1 MSVASRVFFSN
12 LTNPINVQRTMSTK
26 SLFLVI
32 LLSVSFLKS
41 SVLSQTEKKFK
52 ARDLFLSSET
62 QAAPKEPGPRPKN
75 TGKEPKATTPVPLG
89 LRYSLLK
96 QVRNNQVEEVDPDT
110 VFRSGDRIRL
120 SVESNDGGYLYVV
133 QHGSSG
139 RWNLLFPSKE
149 TPGGKNTIEKG
160 DRHELPL
167 GDHWFAFD
175 KNPGIEQVYL
185 VLSRKPEPDLEK
197 LIQPS
202 GDNREPAPSLEKAT
216 VKIRDQVA
224 TARDLV
230 FDKVTEG
237 EKAVYVVDPTGSTDS
252 KVVVDFKL
260 THR

>member
-1 MSVASRVFFSN
+1 MSN
-12 LTNPINVQRTMSTK
+12 K

-32 LLSVSFLKS
+32 LVSVAFLES
-41 SVLSQTEKKFK
+41 SVFSQTEKKLK
-52 ARDLFLSSET
+52 ARDLFLSSDT
-62 QAAPKEPGPRPKN
+62 QTTPKVDSGPGPKN
-75 TGKEPKATTPVPLG
+75 SGKEPKASTSPPLG

-160 DRHELPL
+160 DRHEIPI

-175 KNPGIEQVYL
+175 KHPGTEKIYL

-202 GDNREPAPSLEKAT
+202 GQDREPPPSLENT
-216 VKIRDQVA
+216 TGKIQSQVA
-224 TARDLV
+224 AARDLV
-230 FDKVTEG
+230 FEKVSEG
-237 EKAVYVVDPTGSTDS
+237 EKAVYVVDPTGKIDS
-252 KVVVDFKL
+252 RVVVDFTL